1 MLGIGDR
8 HAQNILVDYKTAEVI
23 HIDFGITFEQGKVLA
38 TPETV
43 PFRLTRDFTDG
54 MGVIGTEGVFRKSCE
69 ASMQVCFTTT
79 IYDTYTIQLLLHIIL
94 RSICC

>member
-69 ASMQVCFTTT
+69 ASMQVCTAIT
-79 IYDTYTIQLLLHIIL
+79 IYY
-94 RSICC
+94 